1 MFCIRDSL
9 AYNGSYT
16 WSEFIVSSLC
26 VREFSMCQIFSFHGN
41 CTVRNGQTHKNLL
54 YLSMLPNQS
63 HTSVPLFFSPLSS
76 YNTALNC
83 ILSSDLVIYSSLS
96 LSLSLPVS
104 LLFHPFSL
112 YLCVSVA
119 SRHGAAVLTCACNT
133 WASLLIRLRSILK
146 EIPSTYTCFH
156 TDTHAE
162 THTRIH
168 THVLTGRLQSP
179 QGLDLV
185 NYSVCVGRFV

>member
-63 HTSVPLFFSPLSS
+63 HTSVPLFFPPFPLTTQLSTASS
-76 YNTALNC
+76 LL
-83 ILSSDLVIYSSLS
+83 IQLSIHLS

-119 SRHGAAVLTCACNT
+119 SRHRAAVLTCACNT
-133 WASLLIRLRSILK
+133 WASLLIRLRSTLK